1 MESAFRV
8 SDLRVLSESVIS
20 RRSGRGYSG
29 ELPGTEYSRELPVP
43 GRGKVSSEVIAQTSS
58 IVVQ

>member
-1 MESAFRV
+1 M
-8 SDLRVLSESVIS
+8 LSESVIS